1 MDFFGDYSI
10 ETASCHPSSLTA
22 HGDDVFAP
30 SAFPP
35 PSPMSPRDNRT
46 SSPTAYV
53 NITHLA
59 RAFSLQTL
67 DTSRIDAEVSS
78 SLSSDFSAPSPTR
91 LQVPSSPLRRTSV
104 SSSRTA
110 PCWKRRMQR
119 QRDIHLLADE
129 SHLKSIAELVER
141 MVDSNDQC
149 GVVNRREVDL
159 TPTPA
164 TPLVEDGDDY
174 FGSSD
179 SGSPRSLS
187 SSSSN
192 GRRPSYFN
200 TDFVSPTQRR
210 TAESGSLSMT
220 FHNSKVQKSRA
231 RRGARR

>member
-22 HGDDVFAP
+22 HEDDVFAP
-30 SAFPP
+30 STFPP
-35 PSPMSPRDNRT
+35 PSPMSSRGAGT
-46 SSPTAYV
+46 SNPSSYV
-53 NITHLA
+53 NVTNLS
-59 RAFSLQTL
+59 RVFSLQTL
-67 DTSRIDAEVSS
+67 DTPTMDSDINSH
-78 SLSSDFSAPSPTR
+78 LSHDYSAPSPTH
-91 LQVPSSPLRRTSV
+91 LQVPSSPLRRTSI

-119 QRDIHLLADE
+119 QRDIRLLSDE

-141 MVDSNDQC
+141 MVDSSDQC
-149 GVVNRREVDL
+149 GVITRRDADL

-164 TPLVEDGDDY
+164 TPVFDDGEDY
-174 FGSSD
+174 FDSSD

-187 SSSSN
+187 SSSG

-200 TDFVSPTQRR
+200 ADFVSPTQRR
-210 TAESGSLSMT
+210 TAEAGSLSMT
-220 FHNSKVQKSRA
+220 FHNSKVQKTRA